1 MENLIESDPL
11 HFLKKVQVQKKK
23 KKNDKKEG
31 AFFKCLWF
39 YFCLFNELNE
49 FLTI

>member
-23 KKNDKKEG
+23 KMIKKKE
-31 AFFKCLWF
+31 
-39 YFCLFNELNE
+39 LFLNACG
-49 FLTI
+49 FTFVYLTNLMNF

>member
-23 KKNDKKEG
+23 KKMIKKKE
-31 AFFKCLWF
+31 
-39 YFCLFNELNE
+39 LFLNACG
-49 FLTI
+49 FTFVYLTNLMNF